1 MYACRWMWGVIRWV
15 CMSLCCMVVSLPAM
29 AVVPQQTGWQTWWD
43 NVYRGAAAGATLDEL
58 NSICKGYGDSKWQ
71 AAGPPTM
78 QTQSDGSVYSL
89 CGEWVGST
97 WVNRGHKPEV
107 KKGLGCPANS
117 APGSG
122 GCQCNTGF
130 RENAAQTACEP
141 ITNDCQQS
149 AGQPA
154 GVWRYDGGYGANPNP
169 LASEICKAGSGAR
182 CIVKVTD
189 PKCTQVRLQGVGNPF
204 WSCRGDAYYTG
215 GWGMGAACDRSAAV
229 NGDGGTSPTL
239 PPVTVDPVPDQLPPN
254 TAAPTDCPPGTFEGT
269 VNGTHMCVDDV
280 SNPGQTK
287 SPQTGQEVKKNPDGS
302 TTTTTTEGTTK
313 CSNGSCNTT
322 NNTTTNITGNP
333 NSTCPQGM
341 TPSGPNGSASS
352 CTGTSTSS
360 STQAQSQ
367 FCKENAG
374 SAQCKDGESTFSG
387 SCAGGFICKGDAIQ
401 CAMAQE
407 QHRARCDYEKW
418 DAPWKQNGIKD
429 IQASGDISKEF
440 YVNDGSS
447 GNSAWTSWL
456 GSTSVTAACPA
467 GFPMQLLGEQYTL
480 SLQPLCDVGEGARPV
495 VIAVALLLA
504 LRTFLSV
511 VTRD

>member
-1 MYACRWMWGVIRWV
+1 MRVALCLRCALCALWWV
-15 CMSLCCMVVSLPAM
+15 A
-29 AVVPQQTGWQTWWD
+29 
-43 NVYRGAAAGATLDEL
+43 
-58 NSICKGYGDSKWQ
+58 
-71 AAGPPTM
+71 
-78 QTQSDGSVYSL
+78 GSVHAAFPTQPADASTVFSQTDRAACKSASL
-89 CGEWVGST
+89 SYFYGGVWTYQDGVDCTVQAEVYVPKCGSV
-97 WVNRGHKPEV
+97 KPSALECFSLG
-107 KKGLGCPANS
+107 KGAQRQVYKYGAFGNGCPANS
-117 APGSG
+117 VLSG
-122 GCQCNTGF
+122 GSCTCAAGYVENSSHTGCQ
-130 RENAAQTACEP
+130 P
-141 ITNDCQQS
+141 VPNDCQNS

-154 GVWRYDGGYGANPNP
+154 GIWRYDGGYGADPNP
-169 LASEICKAGSGAR
+169 LASEICKSGSGAR

-204 WSCRGDAYYTG
+204 WSCRGEAYYTG
-215 GWGMGAACDRSAAV
+215 GWGMGAACDRSAAA
-229 NGDGGTSPTL
+229 NGDGGNTPTL

-333 NSTCPQGM
+333 NSTCPQGT

-352 CTGTSTSS
+352 CTGVSTSS